1 VNRVPPP
8 DAPALYARALWE
20 AGEDLAWL
28 EDASADTA
36 VIGTGPRVGVG
47 EWEADMG
54 ALPAGT
60 RATQP
65 GLGWAGFID
74 FAWMLGRLGL
84 GSVNEPATAF
94 LRIRGALAFGVDGAR
109 WIQEEPGETP
119 PDAAGPGS
127 AARLAE
133 ARATAEARLLAALRA
148 AEGPAQPAPDAAPAA
163 PGEPGEPG
171 EPGRATQAHA
181 VGPSA
186 ASLPT
191 PPADA
196 AAGAVWRQDG
206 AGYALAVREILARIA
221 DGDAYVVCLTTAV
234 DVPGVFDALE
244 TFLALRAAHPTHHL
258 ALMRIGD
265 VALVA
270 ASPELFLRVEGG
282 RRATTVPIKG
292 TRPRGATHAEDAA
305 LAAELA
311 ADPKERAENLMVV
324 DVARNDLSRVCEPGS
339 VAVPRFREVES
350 YPAVHQ
356 LVSEVS
362 GTLRE
367 GTSVLEVL
375 GSLAPGTSMTG
386 APKRRAAQI
395 AASLEPGGR
404 GVYSGA
410 FGWIGAGGC
419 LDLAMSIRCAV
430 ITPERAMIGV
440 GGGITADSEPEA
452 EWAEARL
459 KARATLAALRH

>member
-1 VNRVPPP
+1 
-8 DAPALYARALWE
+8 
-20 AGEDLAWL
+20 
-28 EDASADTA
+28 
-36 VIGTGPRVGVG
+36 
-47 EWEADMG
+47 M
-54 ALPAGT
+54 
-60 RATQP
+60 
-65 GLGWAGFID
+65 
-74 FAWMLGRLGL
+74 
-84 GSVNEPATAF
+84 
-94 LRIRGALAFGVDGAR
+94 
-109 WIQEEPGETP
+109 
-119 PDAAGPGS
+119 
-127 AARLAE
+127 
-133 ARATAEARLLAALRA
+133 
-148 AEGPAQPAPDAAPAA
+148 
-163 PGEPGEPG
+163 
-171 EPGRATQAHA
+171 
-181 VGPSA
+181 
-186 ASLPT
+186 
-191 PPADA
+191 
-196 AAGAVWRQDG
+196 
-206 AGYALAVREILARIA
+206 REILARIA

-234 DVPGVFDALE
+234 DVPGAFDALG

-258 ALMRIGD
+258 ALIRIGD

-292 TRPRGATHAEDAA
+292 TRPRGATPAEDAA

-362 GTLRE
+362 GTLRQ

-440 GGGITADSEPEA
+440 GGGITADSVPEA